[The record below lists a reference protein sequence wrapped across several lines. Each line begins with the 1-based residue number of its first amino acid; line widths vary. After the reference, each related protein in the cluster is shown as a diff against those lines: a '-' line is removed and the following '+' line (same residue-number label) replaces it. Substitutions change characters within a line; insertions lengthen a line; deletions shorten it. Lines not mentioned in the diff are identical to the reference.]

1 MAIVRGEA
9 VLLSFYNGTSYVP
22 FACTRSITINLQ
34 SEFIGI
40 STVGSGDW
48 KEKQIVALDWNFNFE
63 GIIYLAVD
71 GYYDTSNI
79 IDLWINKTAIQV
91 QFFTSDG
98 TNSILL
104 QGNAL
109 IISVAQT
116 GSVNNVASVNVSGEG
131 TGALTS
137 STNFEI
143 IEVEEDTPGVN
154 QTTLT
159 FSYDSVPGA
168 TGYTIKIIDHTL
180 ATETNDTQGEPP
192 VEIVVDSNHNYSF
205 TIQVQPDGEI
215 FFGNVHWPVPYTA
228 NDSYLIDTDGA
239 ALMDTDNEYIL
250 TQ

>member
-1 MAIVRGEA
+1 MDPIRGEA
-9 VLLSFYNGTSYVP
+9 VLLNFWNGSEYVP

-48 KEKQIVALDWNFNFE
+48 KEKQIVALDWNFSFE
-63 GIIYLAVD
+63 GIFYLATS
-71 GYYDTSNI
+71 GYYDTTNI
-79 IDLWINKTAIQV
+79 IDLWINKTSVQIQ
-91 QFFTSDG
+91 FYISDG
-98 TNSILL
+98 TTSLL
-104 QGNAL
+104 MTGTA
-109 IISVAQT
+109 IITSVSMT

-180 ATETNDTQGEPP
+180 GTETNDTQGEPP

-205 TIQVQPDGEI
+205 TLRVEPDGEI

-228 NDSYLIDTDGA
+228 NDSYLVDTDGY

-250 TQ
+250 TE